1 MTPTLTLYDKPDP
14 AVARAVHALLLAFN
28 NTASGYEFD
37 GQALVIGVKD
47 HDAGEGEGKS
57 EIIGGP
63 WGSTSYGYLHID
75 MLIVP
80 ESLRRTGLG
89 TRMMQQ
95 AEQEAI
101 RRGCHASYLDT
112 FDFQARGFYE
122 RLGYTVFGALEDT
135 PPGHTRFFLRKK
147 LTH

>member
-1 MTPTLTLYDKPDP
+1 MTATLTLYDKPDP

-37 GQALVIGVKD
+37 GRALVIGVRD
-47 HDAGEGEGKS
+47 HDAGEAEAPV
-57 EIIGGP
+57 IGGL

-80 ESLRRTGLG
+80 ESLRGTGLG
-89 TRMMQQ
+89 TQLMQQ
-95 AEQEAI
+95 AEEEAI
-101 RRGCHASYLDT
+101 RRGCHGSYLDT

-122 RLGYTVFGALEDT
+122 RLGYKVFGALEET
-135 PPGHTRFFLRKK
+135 PPGHTRYFLRKS
-147 LTH
+147 LA

>member
-28 NTASGYEFD
+28 NTASSYEFD
-37 GQALVIGVKD
+37 GQALVIGVRD
-47 HDAGEGEGKS
+47 HDAHDG
-57 EIIGGP
+57 EIIGGL

-80 ESLRRTGLG
+80 ENRRGTGLG

-101 RRGCHASYLDT
+101 RRGCHGSYLDT

-135 PPGHTRFFLRKK
+135 PPGHTRFFLKK
-147 LTH
+147 MLA

>member
-1 MTPTLTLYDKPDP
+1 MTPTLTLLDKPDP
-14 AVARAVHALLLAFN
+14 AVARAVHGLLLAFN

-37 GQALVIGVKD
+37 GQALVISVTD
-47 HDAGEGEGKS
+47 HDTGE
-57 EIIGGP
+57 IVGGL

-80 ESLRRTGLG
+80 ESLRGTGLG

-95 AEQEAI
+95 AEDEAI
-101 RRGCHASYLDT
+101 RRGCHGSYLDT

-122 RLGYTVFGALEDT
+122 RIGYTVFGAIEDT

-147 LTH
+147 LA